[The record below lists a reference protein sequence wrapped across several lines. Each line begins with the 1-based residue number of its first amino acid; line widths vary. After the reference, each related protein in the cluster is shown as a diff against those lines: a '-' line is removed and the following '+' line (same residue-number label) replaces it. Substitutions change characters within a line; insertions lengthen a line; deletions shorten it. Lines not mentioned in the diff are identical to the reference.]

1 MKPGKKSV
9 PKTEPSAKAPKTV
22 GYNEIDLSRWKEYG
36 DIYTDS
42 LWVINSRDR
51 TNGHKLDYHG
61 NYIPQI
67 AAQTFNRYSKPG
79 DVIIDLFLG
88 SGTSAIEAMNLGR
101 SCIGVELKPELADYV
116 QKKIPTKSRKTIKV
130 INGDS
135 ADEAIKTSVQS
146 KLRAMEKQHGQLL
159 ILHPPYQDII
169 RFSDLDADLSNAKNT
184 EDFLTMFKHVAK
196 NGFDLLEPGRFA
208 VLIIGDKYAQ
218 GELVPLGFLCMHEM
232 NKVGFMT
239 KSIVVKNI
247 EGNEKGKGRANNLW
261 RYRALAGGFYIFKH
275 EYVIILQKP
284 IKAKGKSRE
293 KL

>member
-1 MKPGKKSV
+1 MKSQKNVPSKKS
-9 PKTEPSAKAPKTV
+9 SRQKTV
-22 GYNEIDLSRWKEYG
+22 GYNDIDLSRWKEYG

-51 TNGHKLDYHG
+51 TNGHRLDYHG

-88 SGTSAIEAMNLGR
+88 SGTSAIEAMNLNR
-101 SCIGVELKPELADYV
+101 SCIGVELKPELAEYV
-116 QKKIPTKSRKTIKV
+116 QDKIPAKARKTIKI

-135 ADEAIKTSVQS
+135 AHENIRKSVLA
-146 KLRAMEKQHGQLL
+146 KLRAMEKDHGQLL
-159 ILHPPYQDII
+159 VLHPPYQDII
-169 RFSDLDADLSNAKNT
+169 KFSDLAADLSNAAST
-184 EDFLTMFKHVAK
+184 EDFLKMFHRVAS
-196 NGFDLLEPGRFA
+196 NGFHLLEPGRFA

-218 GELVPLGFLCMHEM
+218 GELVPLGFLCMQEM
-232 NKVGFMT
+232 NKVGFVT

-247 EGNEKGKGRANNLW
+247 EGNEKGKGRTNNLW

-284 IKAKGKSRE
+284 GKPKAKRKTKE